1 MKRDE
6 QDSNLA
12 LSNMVCFAIYST
24 ANALTF
30 LCLQPILSKL
40 DLTYP
45 QFLVMIVLWEQDDR
59 TVSEI
64 GAKLNL
70 DSGTLTPLLKRL
82 EAAGRIARRRDPQ
95 DERQVRITLTDAG
108 RELRNEAE
116 NIPEQVFCALGQPI
130 DELQDLRM
138 HCSTY
143 AAISP
148 IAYPANKKAPV
159 SRRFSISV
167 LRKQIRQQVPSA

>member
-1 MKRDE
+1 MKRDD
-6 QDSNLA
+6 QNSNLD

-24 ANALTF
+24 ANALTRAY
-30 LCLQPILSKL
+30 QPILNKL

-82 EAAGRIARRRDPQ
+82 EAAGRIARRRDAR
-95 DERQVRITLTDAG
+95 DERQVRITLTDEG
-108 RELRNEAE
+108 RELRKEAE

-130 DELQDLRM
+130 DELQDLR
-138 HCSTY
+138 
-143 AAISP
+143 ARLLDIRGNL
-148 IAYPANKKAPV
+148 AN
-159 SRRFSISV
+159 SLNR
-167 LRKQIRQQVPSA
+167 